1 MDITTSTEYKAAV
14 AAGID
19 VEHIIAEAKDSERYK
34 KFTSPQTLISILKSA
49 LQRSLSSTAG
59 QADGDPFDEVVMVF
73 GGNDIWGSKAPIRF
87 VALRSSK
94 NAKETHK
101 HLGDFVEVMT
111 WDSNAFPVT
120 PCKCRLQGTVVE
132 NTYNGITSYAIH
144 PAQDG
149 NRNVTGISDIKEVS
163 LINCQKALQKKAIT
177 PVVADMDKFDNL
189 EKKRIYVFRGR
200 IQWVNGNALFKDGAK
215 VGSLPL
221 ISLNQRQPPRKHVTL
236 GLTLNS
242 NNSGYS
248 VTLEF
253 PKQRAG
259 EAKIFIP
266 DFEEIV
272 EDAFMS
278 HGADAAG
285 DTDIRAQC
293 TAVREM
299 MVDRE
304 ILGVG
309 FLKSASTSQSSD
321 IMYVT
326 LNTVF
331 CMEVL
336 EEVPEVSR
344 EKLTDED
351 LTPACV
357 EMNKK
362 KREEEQSKKMQDE
375 KASKVEEQAER
386 EDVFVERLMEFSR
399 VNSSDP
405 AFMTEEKVRKVC
417 EIPDEID
424 DKIVYV
430 IRKAA
435 SKRYA
440 AEKKDE

>member
-1 MDITTSTEYKAAV
+1 
-14 AAGID
+14 
-19 VEHIIAEAKDSERYK
+19 
-34 KFTSPQTLISILKSA
+34 
-49 LQRSLSSTAG
+49 
-59 QADGDPFDEVVMVF
+59 
-73 GGNDIWGSKAPIRF
+73 
-87 VALRSSK
+87 
-94 NAKETHK
+94 
-101 HLGDFVEVMT
+101 
-111 WDSNAFPVT
+111 
-120 PCKCRLQGTVVE
+120 
-132 NTYNGITSYAIH
+132 
-144 PAQDG
+144 
-149 NRNVTGISDIKEVS
+149 
-163 LINCQKALQKKAIT
+163 
-177 PVVADMDKFDNL
+177 
-189 EKKRIYVFRGR
+189 
-200 IQWVNGNALFKDGAK
+200 
-215 VGSLPL
+215 
-221 ISLNQRQPPRKHVTL
+221 
-236 GLTLNS
+236 
-242 NNSGYS
+242 

-357 EMNKK
+357 EINRK

-375 KASKVEEQAER
+375 KKREEEQEES

-440 AEKKDE
+440 AAQKGE